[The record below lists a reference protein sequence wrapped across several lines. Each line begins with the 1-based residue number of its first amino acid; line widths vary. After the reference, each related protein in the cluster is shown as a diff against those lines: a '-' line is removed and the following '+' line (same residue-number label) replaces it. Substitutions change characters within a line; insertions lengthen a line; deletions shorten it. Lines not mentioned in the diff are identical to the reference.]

1 MARVDKQYDFLGLID
16 KKIYN
21 YRDKQVNA
29 RNNVAYM
36 LDRSNVMFKYH
47 NLPDT
52 IPATE
57 LEKLIQSTGF
67 AVIGKIN
74 GELYALN
81 AGLGGEPDVYN
92 RPTQAVVSVPAFN
105 FNATWNIG
113 KDCEIIPNDSMKLG
127 LIPLFAK
134 YCTLMNENE
143 ISIMLSVI
151 NQRISFLLSANDDN
165 TIASAKQ
172 LLKDIEDG
180 KQGVVSDSKVFDS
193 FKAQALTKN
202 AGTGI
207 TDLIELEQYL
217 KASMFNEIG
226 LNANYNMKR
235 ERLSES
241 EVEMNGDNL
250 YPLVDDMASN
260 RKSAVERINNLFGTD
275 IQVEFNSSWDYRIY
289 QGLSIHNTGDE
300 ITPEQL
306 DAQLPDEPAQQE
318 TVETSVENV
327 ETSEVEAT
335 EEEKQEEGKDDNEPE
350 NS

>member
-1 MARVDKQYDFLGLID
+1 MAKIDKQFSYLGLID
-16 KKIYN
+16 KTVYN
-21 YRDKQVNA
+21 YLDKTVNA

-36 LDRSNVMFKYH
+36 LNRSNVMFKYH
-47 NLPDT
+47 NLPET
-52 IPATE
+52 IPASE
-57 LEKLIQSTGF
+57 LEKMIQATGF

-81 AGLGGEPDVYN
+81 AGLGGKPDVYN
-92 RPTQAVVSVPAFN
+92 RPTQAIVSVPALDY
-105 FNATWNIG
+105 NATWDIG

-127 LIPLFAK
+127 MIPLFAK

-151 NQRISFLLSANDDN
+151 NQRISFLLSANDSN
-165 TIASAKQ
+165 TIESAKQ
-172 LLKDIEDG
+172 LLKDIEAG

-202 AGTGI
+202 SGTGI

-260 RKSAVERINNLFGTD
+260 RKSAIERINHLFGTD

-289 QGLSIHNTGDE
+289 QGASIHNTEDE
-300 ITPEQL
+300 ITTAQVDE
-306 DAQLPDEPAQQE
+306 QLPDETTPQ
-318 TVETSVENV
+318 TDVESPVENV
-327 ETSEVEAT
+327 ETIEVE
-335 EEEKQEEGKDDNEPE
+335 EQGEQEEGKENEPE

>member
-1 MARVDKQYDFLGLID
+1 MAKIDKQFSYLGLID
-16 KKIYN
+16 KTVYN
-21 YRDKQVNA
+21 YLDKSVNA

-36 LDRSNVMFKYH
+36 LNRSNVMFKYH

-52 IPATE
+52 IPASE
-57 LEKLIQSTGF
+57 LEKMIQANGF

-92 RPTQAVVSVPAFN
+92 NPTEAIVSVPAFN
-105 FNATWNIG
+105 YNATWKIG
-113 KDCEIIPNDSMKLG
+113 TDCEVITNDSMNMG

-172 LLKDIEDG
+172 LLKDIEAG

-260 RKSAVERINNLFGTD
+260 RKSGVERINNLFGTD

-300 ITPEQL
+300 ITTEKV
-306 DAQLPDEPAQQE
+306 DEELPVETTSTDVVDNSVE
-318 TVETSVENV
+318 TVETI
-327 ETSEVEAT
+327 
-335 EEEKQEEGKDDNEPE
+335 EEEKQDEQEEGKEDEPE

>member
-1 MARVDKQYDFLGLID
+1 MAKIDKQFSYLGLID
-16 KKIYN
+16 KTVYN
-21 YRDKQVNA
+21 YLDKTVNA

-47 NLPDT
+47 NLPET
-52 IPATE
+52 IPASE
-57 LEKLIQSTGF
+57 LEKMIQATGF

-81 AGLGGEPDVYN
+81 ASLGGKPDVYN
-92 RPTQAVVSVPAFN
+92 RPTQAIVSVPALDY
-105 FNATWNIG
+105 NATWDIG

-151 NQRISFLLSANDDN
+151 NQRISFLLSANDSN
-165 TIASAKQ
+165 TIESAKQ
-172 LLKDIEDG
+172 LLKDIEAG

-202 AGTGI
+202 SGTGI

-260 RKSAVERINNLFGTD
+260 RKSAIERINNLFGTD

-289 QGLSIHNTGDE
+289 QGASIHNTEDE
-300 ITPEQL
+300 ITT
-306 DAQLPDEPAQQE
+306 AQVDETTPQ
-318 TVETSVENV
+318 TDVESPVENV
-327 ETSEVEAT
+327 GTIEVE
-335 EEEKQEEGKDDNEPE
+335 EQGEQEEGKENEPE

>member
-1 MARVDKQYDFLGLID
+1 MAKIDKQFSYLGLID
-16 KKIYN
+16 KTVYN
-21 YRDKQVNA
+21 YLDKAVNA
-29 RNNVAYM
+29 RNNIAYM
-36 LDRSNVMFKYH
+36 LNRSNVMFKYH

-52 IPATE
+52 IPASE
-57 LEKLIQSTGF
+57 LEKIIQANGF

-92 RPTQAVVSVPAFN
+92 NPTEAIVSVPAFN
-105 FNATWNIG
+105 YNATWKIG
-113 KDCEIIPNDSMKLG
+113 KDCEVITNDSMKMG

-172 LLKDIEDG
+172 LLKDIEAG

-260 RKSAVERINNLFGTD
+260 RKSGVERVNNLFGTD

-300 ITPEQL
+300 ITTEKVEEE
-306 DAQLPDEPAQQE
+306 LPGETTSPTVVDNSVE
-318 TVETSVENV
+318 TVETI
-327 ETSEVEAT
+327 
-335 EEEKQEEGKDDNEPE
+335 EEKKQDEQEEGKEDEPE

>member
-1 MARVDKQYDFLGLID
+1 M
-16 KKIYN
+16 YN
-21 YRDKQVNA
+21 N
-29 RNNVAYM
+29 
-36 LDRSNVMFKYH
+36 
-47 NLPDT
+47 P
-52 IPATE
+52 TE
-57 LEKLIQSTGF
+57 AI
-67 AVIGKIN
+67 
-74 GELYALN
+74 
-81 AGLGGEPDVYN
+81 
-92 RPTQAVVSVPAFN
+92 VSVPAFN
-105 FNATWNIG
+105 YNATWKIG
-113 KDCEIIPNDSMKLG
+113 KDCEVITNDTMHMG

-143 ISIMLSVI
+143 VSIMLSVI

-172 LLKDIEDG
+172 LLKDIEAG

-202 AGTGI
+202 SGTGI

-260 RKSAVERINNLFGTD
+260 RKSGVERVNNLFGTD

-300 ITPEQL
+300 ITTEKVDEL
-306 DAQLPDEPAQQE
+306 LPGE
-318 TVETSVENV
+318 TIPQTNV
-327 ETSEVEAT
+327 ETPVDNVETIEVEKQD
-335 EEEKQEEGKDDNEPE
+335 EQEEGKEDEPK

>member
-1 MARVDKQYDFLGLID
+1 MAKIDKQFSYLGLVDKAV
-16 KKIYN
+16 YN
-21 YRDKQVNA
+21 YLDKAVNA

-36 LDRSNVMFKYH
+36 LNRSNVMFKYH

-52 IPATE
+52 IPASE
-57 LEKLIQSTGF
+57 LEKMIQANGF

-92 RPTQAVVSVPAFN
+92 NPTEAIVSVPAFN
-105 FNATWNIG
+105 YNATWKIG
-113 KDCEIIPNDSMKLG
+113 KDCEVITNDSMHMG

-172 LLKDIEDG
+172 LLKDIEAG

-260 RKSAVERINNLFGTD
+260 RKSGVERINNLFGTD

-300 ITPEQL
+300 ITTEQVDEQL
-306 DAQLPDEPAQQE
+306 PGETTSPTVVDNSVE
-318 TVETSVENV
+318 TVETI
-327 ETSEVEAT
+327 
-335 EEEKQEEGKDDNEPE
+335 EEEKQDEQEEGKEDEPK

>member
-1 MARVDKQYDFLGLID
+1 MAKIDKQFSYLGLID
-16 KKIYN
+16 KTVYN
-21 YRDKQVNA
+21 YLDKTVNA

-36 LDRSNVMFKYH
+36 LNRSNVMFKYH

-52 IPATE
+52 IPASE
-57 LEKLIQSTGF
+57 LEKMIQANGF

-92 RPTQAVVSVPAFN
+92 NPTEAIVSVPAFN
-105 FNATWNIG
+105 YNATWKIG
-113 KDCEIIPNDSMKLG
+113 KDCEVITNDTMHMG

-143 ISIMLSVI
+143 VSIMLSVI

-172 LLKDIEDG
+172 LLKDIEAG

-202 AGTGI
+202 SGTGI

-260 RKSAVERINNLFGTD
+260 RKSGVERVNNLFGTD
-275 IQVEFNSSWDYRIY
+275 IQVE
-289 QGLSIHNTGDE
+289 LSLIH
-300 ITPEQL
+300 I
-306 DAQLPDEPAQQE
+306 
-318 TVETSVENV
+318 
-327 ETSEVEAT
+327 
-335 EEEKQEEGKDDNEPE
+335 
-350 NS
+350 

>member
-1 MARVDKQYDFLGLID
+1 MAKIDKQFSYLGLVDKAV
-16 KKIYN
+16 YN
-21 YRDKQVNA
+21 YLDKAVNS

-36 LDRSNVMFKYH
+36 LNRSNVMFKYH

-52 IPATE
+52 IPASE
-57 LEKLIQSTGF
+57 LEKIIQANGF

-92 RPTQAVVSVPAFN
+92 NPTQAVVSVPAFN
-105 FNATWNIG
+105 YNATWDIG
-113 KDCEIIPNDSMKLG
+113 KDCEVITNDSMHMG

-151 NQRISFLLSANDDN
+151 NQRVSFLLSANDDN

-172 LLKDIEDG
+172 LLKDIEAG

-260 RKSAVERINNLFGTD
+260 RKSGVERVNNLFGTD

-289 QGLSIHNTGDE
+289 QGLSIHNTDDE
-300 ITPEQL
+300 ITTEQV
-306 DAQLPDEPAQQE
+306 DETTSTDVVDNSVE
-318 TVETSVENV
+318 TVETI
-327 ETSEVEAT
+327 
-335 EEEKQEEGKDDNEPE
+335 EEEKQEEGKEDEPKD
-350 NS
+350 S

>member
-1 MARVDKQYDFLGLID
+1 MAKIDKQFSYLGLID
-16 KKIYN
+16 KTVYN
-21 YRDKQVNA
+21 YLDKAVNA
-29 RNNVAYM
+29 RNNIAYM
-36 LDRSNVMFKYH
+36 LNRSNVMFKYH

-52 IPATE
+52 IPASE
-57 LEKLIQSTGF
+57 LEKMIQANGF

-92 RPTQAVVSVPAFN
+92 NPTEAIVSVPAFN
-105 FNATWNIG
+105 YNATWKIG
-113 KDCEIIPNDSMKLG
+113 KDCEVITNDSMNMG

-172 LLKDIEDG
+172 LLKDIEAG

-260 RKSAVERINNLFGTD
+260 RKSGVERVNNLFGTD

-300 ITPEQL
+300 ITTEKVEEE
-306 DAQLPDEPAQQE
+306 LPGETTSPNVVETPVE
-318 TVETSVENV
+318 TVETI
-327 ETSEVEAT
+327 
-335 EEEKQEEGKDDNEPE
+335 EEKKQDEQEEGKEDEPK

>member
-1 MARVDKQYDFLGLID
+1 MAKIDKQFSYLGLID
-16 KKIYN
+16 KTVYN
-21 YRDKQVNA
+21 YLDKAVNA
-29 RNNVAYM
+29 RNNIAYM
-36 LDRSNVMFKYH
+36 LNRSNVMFKYH

-52 IPATE
+52 IPASE
-57 LEKLIQSTGF
+57 LEKMIQANGF

-92 RPTQAVVSVPAFN
+92 NPTEAIVSVPAFN
-105 FNATWNIG
+105 YNATWKIG
-113 KDCEIIPNDSMKLG
+113 KDCEVITNDSMNMG

-172 LLKDIEDG
+172 LLKDIESG

-260 RKSAVERINNLFGTD
+260 RKSGIERVNNLFGTD

-300 ITPEQL
+300 ITTEQV
-306 DAQLPDEPAQQE
+306 DEQLPDETTSTDVVDNSVE
-318 TVETSVENV
+318 TVETI
-327 ETSEVEAT
+327 
-335 EEEKQEEGKDDNEPE
+335 EEEKQDEQKEGKEDEPE

>member
-1 MARVDKQYDFLGLID
+1 MAKIDKQFSYLGLID
-16 KKIYN
+16 KTVYN
-21 YRDKQVNA
+21 YLDKTVNA

-36 LDRSNVMFKYH
+36 LNRSNVMFKYH
-47 NLPDT
+47 NLPET
-52 IPATE
+52 IPASE
-57 LEKLIQSTGF
+57 LEKMIQATGF

-81 AGLGGEPDVYN
+81 AGLGGIPDVYN
-92 RPTQAVVSVPAFN
+92 NPTQAIVSVPALDY
-105 FNATWNIG
+105 NATWDIG
-113 KDCEIIPNDSMKLG
+113 KDCEIIPNDSMKIG
-127 LIPLFAK
+127 MIPLFAK

-172 LLKDIEDG
+172 LLKDIEAG

-202 AGTGI
+202 SGTGI

-260 RKSAVERINNLFGTD
+260 RKSAIERINNLFGTD

-300 ITPEQL
+300 ITTEQIDEQL
-306 DAQLPDEPAQQE
+306 PGEPAPQ
-318 TVETSVENV
+318 TNVESPVENV
-327 ETSEVEAT
+327 ETIEVE
-335 EEEKQEEGKDDNEPE
+335 EQGEQEEGKENEPK

>member
-1 MARVDKQYDFLGLID
+1 MAKIDKQFSYLGLID
-16 KKIYN
+16 KTVYN
-21 YRDKQVNA
+21 YLDKAANA

-36 LDRSNVMFKYH
+36 LNRSNVMFKYH

-52 IPATE
+52 IPASE
-57 LEKLIQSTGF
+57 LEKMIQANGF

-92 RPTQAVVSVPAFN
+92 NPTEAIVSVPAFN
-105 FNATWNIG
+105 YNATWKIG
-113 KDCEIIPNDSMKLG
+113 KDCEVITNDSMNMG

-172 LLKDIEDG
+172 LLKDIEAG

-260 RKSAVERINNLFGTD
+260 RKSGVERVNNLFGTD

-300 ITPEQL
+300 ITTEKI
-306 DAQLPDEPAQQE
+306 DEELPGETTSPTVVDNSVE
-318 TVETSVENV
+318 TVETI
-327 ETSEVEAT
+327 
-335 EEEKQEEGKDDNEPE
+335 EEKKQDEQEEGKEDEPE

>member
-1 MARVDKQYDFLGLID
+1 MAKIDKQFSYLGLVDKAV
-16 KKIYN
+16 YN
-21 YRDKQVNA
+21 YLDKAVNA

-36 LDRSNVMFKYH
+36 LNRSNVMFKYH

-52 IPATE
+52 IPASE
-57 LEKLIQSTGF
+57 LEKMIQANGF

-92 RPTQAVVSVPAFN
+92 NPTEAIVSVPAFN
-105 FNATWNIG
+105 YNATWKIG
-113 KDCEIIPNDSMKLG
+113 KDCEVITNDSMHMG

-172 LLKDIEDG
+172 LLKDIEAG

-260 RKSAVERINNLFGTD
+260 RKSGVERINNLFGTD

-300 ITPEQL
+300 ITTEQVDEQL
-306 DAQLPDEPAQQE
+306 PGETTSPTVVDNSVE
-318 TVETSVENV
+318 TVETI
-327 ETSEVEAT
+327 
-335 EEEKQEEGKDDNEPE
+335 EEEKQDEQEEGKENEPKD
-350 NS
+350 S

>member
-1 MARVDKQYDFLGLID
+1 MAKIDKQFSYLGLID
-16 KKIYN
+16 KTVYN
-21 YRDKQVNA
+21 YLDKAVNA

-36 LDRSNVMFKYH
+36 LNRSNVMFKYH

-52 IPATE
+52 IPASE
-57 LEKLIQSTGF
+57 LEKMIQANGF

-92 RPTQAVVSVPAFN
+92 NPTEAIVSVPAFN
-105 FNATWNIG
+105 YNATWKIG
-113 KDCEIIPNDSMKLG
+113 KDCEVITNDSMHMG

-151 NQRISFLLSANDDN
+151 NQRVSFLLSANDDN

-260 RKSAVERINNLFGTD
+260 RKSGVERINNLFGTD

-300 ITPEQL
+300 ITTEQV
-306 DAQLPDEPAQQE
+306 DEQLPDETTPSTVVDNSVE
-318 TVETSVENV
+318 TVETI
-327 ETSEVEAT
+327 
-335 EEEKQEEGKDDNEPE
+335 EEEKQDEQEEGKEDEPK

>member
-1 MARVDKQYDFLGLID
+1 MAKIDKQFSYLGLID
-16 KKIYN
+16 KTVYN
-21 YRDKQVNA
+21 YLDKAVNA

-36 LDRSNVMFKYH
+36 LNRSNVMFKYH

-52 IPATE
+52 IPASE
-57 LEKLIQSTGF
+57 LEKMIQANGF

-92 RPTQAVVSVPAFN
+92 NPTEAIVSVPAFN
-105 FNATWNIG
+105 YNATWKIG
-113 KDCEIIPNDSMKLG
+113 KDCEVITNDTMHMG

-172 LLKDIEDG
+172 LLKDIEAG

-260 RKSAVERINNLFGTD
+260 RKSGVERVNNLFGTD

-300 ITPEQL
+300 ITTEKI
-306 DAQLPDEPAQQE
+306 DEELPGETTSPTVVDNSVE
-318 TVETSVENV
+318 TVETI
-327 ETSEVEAT
+327 
-335 EEEKQEEGKDDNEPE
+335 EEKKQDEQEEGKEDEPE

>member
-1 MARVDKQYDFLGLID
+1 MAKIDKKFSYLGLID
-16 KKIYN
+16 KGVYN
-21 YRDKQVNA
+21 YLDKTVNA

-52 IPATE
+52 IPASE
-57 LEKLIQSTGF
+57 LEKIIQATGF

-92 RPTQAVVSVPAFN
+92 RPTQAVVSVPALN
-105 FNATWNIG
+105 YNATWDIG

-151 NQRISFLLSANDDN
+151 NQRISFLLSANDSN
-165 TIASAKQ
+165 TIESAKQ
-172 LLKDIEDG
+172 LLKDIEAG

-202 AGTGI
+202 SGTGI

-260 RKSAVERINNLFGTD
+260 RKSAIERINNLFGTD

-289 QGLSIHNTGDE
+289 QGASIHNIQDE
-300 ITPEQL
+300 ITTAQVDE
-306 DAQLPDEPAQQE
+306 QLPDETAPQ
-318 TVETSVENV
+318 TDVESPVENV
-327 ETSEVEAT
+327 ETIEVE
-335 EEEKQEEGKDDNEPE
+335 EQSEQEEGKENEPE

>member
-1 MARVDKQYDFLGLID
+1 MAKIDKQFSYLGLID
-16 KKIYN
+16 NTVYN
-21 YRDKQVNA
+21 YLDKAVNA

-36 LDRSNVMFKYH
+36 LNRSNVMFKYH

-52 IPATE
+52 IPASE
-57 LEKLIQSTGF
+57 LEKMIQANGF

-74 GELYALN
+74 GEMYALN

-92 RPTQAVVSVPAFN
+92 NPTEAIVSVPAFN
-105 FNATWNIG
+105 YNATWKIG
-113 KDCEIIPNDSMKLG
+113 KDCEVITNDSMNMG

-172 LLKDIEDG
+172 LLKDIEAG

-260 RKSAVERINNLFGTD
+260 RKSGVERVNNLFGTD

-300 ITPEQL
+300 ITTETVDEQL
-306 DAQLPDEPAQQE
+306 PGETTSPTVVDNSVE
-318 TVETSVENV
+318 TVETI
-327 ETSEVEAT
+327 
-335 EEEKQEEGKDDNEPE
+335 EEEKQDEQEEGKEDEPK

>member
-1 MARVDKQYDFLGLID
+1 MAKIDKQFSYLGLID
-16 KKIYN
+16 KTVYN
-21 YRDKQVNA
+21 YLDKVVNA

-36 LDRSNVMFKYH
+36 LNRSNVMFKYH

-52 IPATE
+52 IPASE
-57 LEKLIQSTGF
+57 LEKMIQSNGF

-92 RPTQAVVSVPAFN
+92 NPTEAIVSVPAFN
-105 FNATWNIG
+105 YNATWKIG
-113 KDCEIIPNDSMKLG
+113 KDCEVITNDTMHIG

-172 LLKDIEDG
+172 LLKDIEAG

-260 RKSAVERINNLFGTD
+260 RKSGVERVNNLFGTD

-300 ITPEQL
+300 ITTEKI
-306 DAQLPDEPAQQE
+306 DEELPGETTSPTVADNSVE
-318 TVETSVENV
+318 TVETID
-327 ETSEVEAT
+327 
-335 EEEKQEEGKDDNEPE
+335 EKKQDEQEEGKEDEPK

>member
-1 MARVDKQYDFLGLID
+1 MAKIDKQFSYLGLID
-16 KKIYN
+16 KTVYN
-21 YRDKQVNA
+21 YLDKTVNA

-47 NLPDT
+47 NLPET
-52 IPATE
+52 IPASE
-57 LEKLIQSTGF
+57 LEKMIQATGF

-81 AGLGGEPDVYN
+81 AGLGGKPDVYN
-92 RPTQAVVSVPAFN
+92 RPTQAIVSVPALDY
-105 FNATWNIG
+105 NATWDIG

-151 NQRISFLLSANDDN
+151 NQRISFLLSANDSN
-165 TIASAKQ
+165 TIGSAKQ
-172 LLKDIEDG
+172 LLKDIEAG

-202 AGTGI
+202 SGTGI

-260 RKSAVERINNLFGTD
+260 RKSAIERINNLFGTD

-289 QGLSIHNTGDE
+289 QGASIHNTEDE
-300 ITPEQL
+300 ITT
-306 DAQLPDEPAQQE
+306 AQVDETTPQ
-318 TVETSVENV
+318 TDVESPVENV
-327 ETSEVEAT
+327 ETIEVE
-335 EEEKQEEGKDDNEPE
+335 EQGEQEEGKENEPE

>member
-1 MARVDKQYDFLGLID
+1 MAKIDKQFSYLGLID
-16 KKIYN
+16 KTVYN
-21 YRDKQVNA
+21 YLDKTVNA

-47 NLPDT
+47 NLPET
-52 IPATE
+52 IPASE
-57 LEKLIQSTGF
+57 LEKMIQATGF

-81 AGLGGEPDVYN
+81 AGLGGKPDVYN
-92 RPTQAVVSVPAFN
+92 RPTQAIVSVPALDY
-105 FNATWNIG
+105 NATWDIG

-151 NQRISFLLSANDDN
+151 NQRISFLLSANDSN
-165 TIASAKQ
+165 TIESAKQ
-172 LLKDIEDG
+172 LLKDIEAG

-202 AGTGI
+202 SGTGI

-260 RKSAVERINNLFGTD
+260 RKSAIERINHLFGTD

-289 QGLSIHNTGDE
+289 QGASIHNTEDE
-300 ITPEQL
+300 ITT
-306 DAQLPDEPAQQE
+306 AQVDETTPQ
-318 TVETSVENV
+318 TDVESPVENV
-327 ETSEVEAT
+327 GTIEVE
-335 EEEKQEEGKDDNEPE
+335 EQGEQEEGKENEPE

>member
-1 MARVDKQYDFLGLID
+1 MAKIDKQFSYLGLID
-16 KKIYN
+16 KTVYN
-21 YRDKQVNA
+21 YLDKAVNA

-36 LDRSNVMFKYH
+36 LNRSNVMFKYH

-52 IPATE
+52 IPASE
-57 LEKLIQSTGF
+57 LEKMIQANGF

-92 RPTQAVVSVPAFN
+92 NPTEAIVSVPAFN
-105 FNATWNIG
+105 YNATWKIG
-113 KDCEIIPNDSMKLG
+113 KDCEVITNDTMHMG

-172 LLKDIEDG
+172 LLKDIEAG

-260 RKSAVERINNLFGTD
+260 RKSGVERVNNLFGTD

-300 ITPEQL
+300 ITTEKV
-306 DAQLPDEPAQQE
+306 DEELPGETTSPTVVDNSVE
-318 TVETSVENV
+318 TVETI
-327 ETSEVEAT
+327 
-335 EEEKQEEGKDDNEPE
+335 EEKKQDEQEEGKEDEPE

>member
-1 MARVDKQYDFLGLID
+1 MAKIDKQFSYLGLID
-16 KKIYN
+16 KTVYN
-21 YRDKQVNA
+21 YLDKTVNA
-29 RNNVAYM
+29 RNKVAYM
-36 LDRSNVMFKYH
+36 LNRSNVMFKYH

-52 IPATE
+52 IPASE
-57 LEKLIQSTGF
+57 LEKMIQANGF

-92 RPTQAVVSVPAFN
+92 NPTEAIVSVPAFN
-105 FNATWNIG
+105 YNATWKIG
-113 KDCEIIPNDSMKLG
+113 KDCEVITNDTMHMG

-143 ISIMLSVI
+143 VSIMLSVI

-165 TIASAKQ
+165 TIASAKH
-172 LLKDIEDG
+172 LLKDIEAG

-202 AGTGI
+202 SGTGI

-260 RKSAVERINNLFGTD
+260 RKSGVERVNNLFGTD

-300 ITPEQL
+300 ITTEKVDEL
-306 DAQLPDEPAQQE
+306 LPGE
-318 TVETSVENV
+318 TIPQTNV
-327 ETSEVEAT
+327 ETPVDNVETIEVEKQD
-335 EEEKQEEGKDDNEPE
+335 EQEEGKEDEPK